1 MDSINPNDYEV
12 FDAKGKIVGRLAST
26 VAKRI
31 LQGKKVAIINSESA
45 IISGDRKSIIKGY
58 KTKVNLMNKVNP
70 DHSPYWPRRPDML
83 MKRIIRGML
92 PYRKPRGKTAYRN
105 LRVFIG
111 EPEVFKNAKII
122 EIESKDPRDMYVGYI
137 TMKELSRSLGYDK
150 I

>member
-26 VAKRI
+26 VAKRV

-150 I
+150 V

>member
-26 VAKRI
+26 VAKRV

-92 PYRKPRGKTAYRN
+92 PYRKPRGKAAYRN

>member
-26 VAKRI
+26 VAKRV

-45 IISGDRKSIIKGY
+45 IISGDRKSIIKSY

-150 I
+150 V

>member
-150 I
+150 V